1 MAENLGQAREMVESC
16 QQHDVKLAIDHQLRF
31 NAPYVV
37 AKQLITE
44 DKIGEV
50 FRVHAV
56 CGGGDLKDNAT
67 HTVDLMRYILGDRS
81 D

>member
-37 AKQLITE
+37 AKQ
-44 DKIGEV
+44 
-50 FRVHAV
+50 
-56 CGGGDLKDNAT
+56 
-67 HTVDLMRYILGDRS
+67 
-81 D
+81 